1 MSSIYINSIL
11 HIWNSTGEKEKKMVV
26 SQLVKKYGDQY
37 THKQFLNHLEQ
48 EYLSRFSSY
57 VLPSLPER
65 RAISYQA

>member
-26 SQLVKKYGDQY
+26 SQVVKKYGDQY

>member
-11 HIWNSTGEKEKKMVV
+11 HIWNSTGEKEKEMVV
-26 SQLVKKYGDQY
+26 SQLVKKSGGHY
-37 THKQFLNHLEQ
+37 THEQFLNHLEQ